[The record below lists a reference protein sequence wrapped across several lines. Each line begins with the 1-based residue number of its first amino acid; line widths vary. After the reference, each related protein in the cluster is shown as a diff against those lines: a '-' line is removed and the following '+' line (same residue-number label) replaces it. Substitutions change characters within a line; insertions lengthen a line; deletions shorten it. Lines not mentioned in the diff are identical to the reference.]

1 MSTFNLSATELH
13 WADLK
18 THHIDLRF
26 LGEKIKSQNIP
37 ETGQLAPK
45 TTRPTKNMQI
55 TTRPRFRRQLAP
67 LRNIINVYYYCKLNA
82 QIRHHLGRLSKTED
96 ICIVEF
102 YLAKAD
108 HKKCSVCCHPTDPEK
123 LPLPKNF
130 YWSSWKRFFLFHV
143 LSFSISSVFP
153 FKNACI
159 SLQKCWECALT
170 NRGATEREMNWN
182 KCHSLL

>member
-96 ICIVEF
+96 IQCRWRKIPIFFV
-102 YLAKAD
+102 
-108 HKKCSVCCHPTDPEK
+108 
-123 LPLPKNF
+123 
-130 YWSSWKRFFLFHV
+130 SWRNSLTQNLKISGRNTKFLRE
-143 LSFSISSVFP
+143 ISGRNSRVSQR
-153 FKNACI
+153 KHG
-159 SLQKCWECALT
+159 AL
-170 NRGATEREMNWN
+170 
-182 KCHSLL
+182 